1 MKKILVIEDDT
12 MFANMLQN
20 FLSRNG
26 FEVSLAHSRS
36 TAEKE
41 LAESRFDL
49 VLSDLRLPDVAGL
62 ELLREL
68 KRNFDFPVIMMSG
81 YHEIGTAVE
90 AMKLGA
96 ADYLTKPL
104 KPEELIALIEN
115 ALNEVTTPSE
125 KSKPLAESNT
135 VDFIEGDS
143 DVSKRLSQY
152 IDLVGPTDFS
162 VLIEGQSGTGK
173 EIVARRIHAKSARRN
188 EPFIAVDC
196 GAIPKDLASSEFFGH
211 KKGSFTGALQDK
223 IGYFQAA
230 DKGTIFLDEIG
241 NLSYEHQIQLLR
253 VLQERKVRPVGAS
266 EDISVDIRIMAAT
279 NENLRQA
286 IAAGEF
292 REDLFH
298 RLNEFPI
305 VMPSLKERKDD
316 LVLFAAF
323 FLDRVNSQLGKEVFG
338 FSNEV
343 LQVFKEYSWP
353 GNLRELQNVIKR
365 AALLAKGNT
374 IVLNDL
380 PLELLSGNSSTVD
393 AESASSL
400 KDVEKEQ
407 ILKTLQET
415 GFNKSKAAEKLN
427 INRKTL
433 YNKLKGYGLD
443 L

>member
-41 LAESRFDL
+41 LAESHFDL

-81 YHEIGTAVE
+81 YHEIGTAAE

-115 ALNEVTTPSE
+115 ALNEVSTPSE
-125 KSKPLAESNT
+125 KPKPLTESNT

-196 GAIPKDLASSEFFGH
+196 GAIPKGLASSEFFGH

-241 NLSYEHQIQLLR
+241 NLSYEHQIQL
-253 VLQERKVRPVGAS
+253 
-266 EDISVDIRIMAAT
+266 
-279 NENLRQA
+279 
-286 IAAGEF
+286 
-292 REDLFH
+292 
-298 RLNEFPI
+298 
-305 VMPSLKERKDD
+305 
-316 LVLFAAF
+316 
-323 FLDRVNSQLGKEVFG
+323 
-338 FSNEV
+338 
-343 LQVFKEYSWP
+343 
-353 GNLRELQNVIKR
+353 
-365 AALLAKGNT
+365 
-374 IVLNDL
+374 
-380 PLELLSGNSSTVD
+380 
-393 AESASSL
+393 
-400 KDVEKEQ
+400 
-407 ILKTLQET
+407 
-415 GFNKSKAAEKLN
+415 
-427 INRKTL
+427 
-433 YNKLKGYGLD
+433 
-443 L
+443 

>member
-1 MKKILVIEDDT
+1 
-12 MFANMLQN
+12 A
-20 FLSRNG
+20 
-26 FEVSLAHSRS
+26 
-36 TAEKE
+36 
-41 LAESRFDL
+41 
-49 VLSDLRLPDVAGL
+49 
-62 ELLREL
+62 
-68 KRNFDFPVIMMSG
+68 
-81 YHEIGTAVE
+81 
-90 AMKLGA
+90 
-96 ADYLTKPL
+96 
-104 KPEELIALIEN
+104 N
-115 ALNEVTTPSE
+115 ALNEVSTPSE
-125 KSKPLAESNT
+125 KPKPLTESNT

-365 AALLAKGNT
+365 AALLARGNT

-393 AESASSL
+393 TESASSL
-400 KDVEKEQ
+400 KDVEKE
-407 ILKTLQET
+407 
-415 GFNKSKAAEKLN
+415 
-427 INRKTL
+427 
-433 YNKLKGYGLD
+433 
-443 L
+443 